1 MKSLK
6 TSGIDP
12 MQSDFNRYVERY
24 MASNNVDRGTALTH
38 KMVQNYAEYLK
49 SRGESEIALANMWAG
64 ESAGAAH
71 ENVMTEVGR

>member
-1 MKSLK
+1 MDLNEMYEN
-6 TSGIDP
+6 DAA
-12 MQSDFNRYVERY
+12 FRRYVDRY
-24 MASNNVDRGTALTH
+24 AVSNHTDLETALTH

-71 ENVMTEVGR
+71 ENVMTEI

>member
-6 TSGIDP
+6 TYTEDPMLADFDRYVKRYAVSNGID
-12 MQSDFNRYVERY
+12 V
-24 MASNNVDRGTALTH
+24 GTALTH

-71 ENVMTEVGR
+71 DNVMTEVG

>member
-1 MKSLK
+1 MDLNEMYEN
-6 TSGIDP
+6 DAA
-12 MQSDFNRYVERY
+12 FRRYVDRY
-24 MASNNVDRGTALTH
+24 VVSNHTDLETALTH

-71 ENVMTEVGR
+71 ENVMTEVG

>member
-6 TSGIDP
+6 TYTEDP
-12 MQSDFNRYVERY
+12 MQADFDRYVV
-24 MASNNVDRGTALTH
+24 SNHTDLETALTH
-38 KMVQNYAEYLK
+38 RVVQNYAEYLK

-71 ENVMTEVGR
+71 ENVMTEVDK

>member
-6 TSGIDP
+6 TYTEDP
-12 MQSDFNRYVERY
+12 MQADFDRYVKRY
-24 MASNNVDRGTALTH
+24 AVSNGVDVGTALTH

-71 ENVMTEVGR
+71 ENVMEVGR